1 LRQDKNENAISDTT
15 TIISYCQSK
24 KKTMHT
30 FILIIFYGKN
40 DCFEIQ
46 ISPIVTVRVSI
57 VVNYDTWRLIYI
69 RIEKK
74 FLSMSKIIE
83 NTLS

>member
-1 LRQDKNENAISDTT
+1 M
-15 TIISYCQSK
+15 QSLTQQQSSLTVNQ

-57 VVNYDTWRLIYI
+57 MVNYDTWRLV
-69 RIEKK
+69 
-74 FLSMSKIIE
+74 
-83 NTLS
+83 